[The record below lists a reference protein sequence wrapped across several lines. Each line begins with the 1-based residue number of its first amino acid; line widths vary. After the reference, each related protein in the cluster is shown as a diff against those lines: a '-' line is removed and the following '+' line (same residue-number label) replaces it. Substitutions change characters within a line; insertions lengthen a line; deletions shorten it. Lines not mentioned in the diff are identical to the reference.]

1 MTWPESVDEALD
13 YGWIE
18 GVRRRIALVSYR
30 IRFTPRRPG
39 SIWSRVNLAK
49 AEALIAQQRM
59 QPAGLA
65 AYAARTA
72 EKSGVYAFERAQ
84 PAALAADELRAFKRE
99 ATAWR
104 YFEST
109 PPGSRNVVLHR
120 VVSATRRE
128 TRARRL
134 AHLIEACVGQRR
146 VRSAVI
152 AGAGPS
158 CASHGRTGVS
168 PGGMVWATRTR
179 WPHTGRHHSPW

>member
-1 MTWPESVDEALD
+1 MDSIRFFETAADFRAWLAEHHARASELHVGFYKVGAGRPSMTWPESVDEALA
-13 YGWIE
+13 YGWID
-18 GVRRRIALVSYR
+18 GVRRRIDGVSYQ

-49 AEALIAQQRM
+49 AEVLIAQQRM

-84 PAALAADELRAFKRE
+84 PAALAADELHAFKRE
-99 ATAWR
+99 ATAWH

-109 PPGSRNVVLHR
+109 PPGYRNVVLHW
-120 VVSATRRE
+120 VISAKRPD

-134 AHLIEACVGQRR
+134 LHLIEACAAQRR
-146 VRSAVI
+146 VR
-152 AGAGPS
+152 
-158 CASHGRTGVS
+158 
-168 PGGMVWATRTR
+168 
-179 WPHTGRHHSPW
+179 